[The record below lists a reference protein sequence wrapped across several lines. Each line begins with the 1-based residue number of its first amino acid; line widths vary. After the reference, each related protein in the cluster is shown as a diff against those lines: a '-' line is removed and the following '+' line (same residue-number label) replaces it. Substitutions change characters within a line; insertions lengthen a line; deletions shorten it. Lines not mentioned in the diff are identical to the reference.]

1 MISGHRAAMTH
12 ESQTLHF
19 ALDRS
24 CGILDHTLS
33 HPIRTSLPPFA
44 APIDRRPSSLAIA
57 ALCGCT
63 QPEDEQEQD
72 WTHRSQH
79 KIALPL
85 SLLVFNENNQTECCG
100 NSELDLAHF
109 RAKSAISH

>member
-1 MISGHRAAMTH
+1 MSFLGPPAGQFPARFDGSSPSSGRWWADEGRLRVMIPAAMTD

-19 ALDRS
+19 ALDRN

-57 ALCGCT
+57 ALCVHT
-63 QPEDEQEQD
+63 
-72 WTHRSQH
+72 T
-79 KIALPL
+79 
-85 SLLVFNENNQTECCG
+85 
-100 NSELDLAHF
+100 
-109 RAKSAISH
+109 